1 MVKRMIKVKVVKM
14 VKQLIKVKVHH
25 VTQNIKHNLNVQVIL
40 LAHGMKAMVVMKQM
54 EKEF

>member
-1 MVKRMIKVKVVKM
+1 MVKRLIKVKVVKM

>member
-1 MVKRMIKVKVVKM
+1 MIKVKVVKM

-40 LAHGMKAMVVMKQM
+40 LVHGMKAMVVMKQM